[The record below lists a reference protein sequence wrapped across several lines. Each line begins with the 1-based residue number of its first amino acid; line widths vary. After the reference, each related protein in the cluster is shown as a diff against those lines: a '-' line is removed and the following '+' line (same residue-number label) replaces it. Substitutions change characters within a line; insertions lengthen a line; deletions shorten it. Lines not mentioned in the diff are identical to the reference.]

1 MDCYR
6 EAESELARRRARV
19 RRITD
24 EKIEQLKARCPEY
37 AQIEQD
43 IKAVG
48 LSLVKC
54 RLYGINAENVDSN
67 EAELRNKLEL
77 LRGRKRDLLAGE
89 GLPEDFGEKISYCPI
104 CHDEGYIVSHG
115 RKQRCS
121 CFQNIYIELLTS
133 EQTDLDTSCRFEDFS
148 LDFYPE
154 QPDKKRYG
162 IGVSPREY
170 MKRILGMCIYFTDKI
185 PDPEQKNLI
194 FTGKTGLGKTF
205 LCSCMANA
213 LLARGI
219 SVLYIKASEMFNQ
232 ITFNRN
238 EELRKQLYQVQALII
253 DDLGIEKQTDM
264 RYSDFLELLDKRD
277 ILHHKYGYATVI
289 STNLDPNGLLSYYD
303 ERICSRLF
311 GNFDLLRFAGEDI
324 RLMNK

>member
-6 EAESELARRRARV
+6 EAELELSRRKAHAHRV
-19 RRITD
+19 LD
-24 EKIEQLKARCPEY
+24 KEIEQLKARCPEY
-37 AQIEQD
+37 ARIEQD
-43 IKAVG
+43 IKSVG
-48 LSLVKC
+48 LALVKC
-54 RLYGINAENVDSN
+54 KLSGQNTD
-67 EAELRNKLEL
+67 EADEIAADLQQRLEL
-77 LRGRKRDLLAGE
+77 LRQSKRDLLAAK
-89 GLPEDFGEKISYCPI
+89 GLPEDFGETVCYCPI
-104 CHDEGYIVSHG
+104 CHDEGYVINQG

-121 CFQNIYIELLTS
+121 CFQNIYIELLMS
-133 EQTDLDTSCRFEDFS
+133 AQMDLDTNCRFADFR

-154 QPDKKRYG
+154 HSNKERYG

-170 MKRILGMCIYFTDKI
+170 MKRILGMCIHFIDSI
-185 PDPEQKNLI
+185 PDSGQKNLI

-205 LCSCMANA
+205 LCSCMANE

-219 SVLYIKASEMFNQ
+219 TVLYIKASEMFNQ

-238 EELRKQLYQVQALII
+238 EELRKQLYQVQTLII

-264 RYSDFLELLDKRD
+264 RYSDFLELLDKRN
-277 ILHHKYGYATVI
+277 ILHDRYGYATLI

-311 GNFDLLRFAGEDI
+311 GNFDLIRFVGEDI
-324 RLMNK
+324 RLMKK